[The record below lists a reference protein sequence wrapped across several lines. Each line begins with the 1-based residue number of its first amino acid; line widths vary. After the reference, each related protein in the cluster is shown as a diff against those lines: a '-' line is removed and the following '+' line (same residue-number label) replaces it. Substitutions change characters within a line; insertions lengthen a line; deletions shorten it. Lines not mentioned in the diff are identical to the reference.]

1 MRVLPLER
9 GFTYGPVLS
18 RRLGRSLGI
27 NILPLERKVCSFNC
41 VYCHYGVTPGATL
54 TPAAE
59 DFPGVGPV
67 LKAVELALRAH
78 PEVESLTFSGNGEPT
93 LHPYFHELV
102 FGVRQLRDRLAPRA
116 QVTLFSNAT
125 ALHLP
130 QVQAALPAGA
140 FKGFQVLP
148 LTAPAGSRP
157 LWAVFSTGLRN
168 FELEPLPNHFLAI
181 YTHDDAGWQELG
193 RVNLDEEVSD
203 NMAWPDYLDPAGVTQ
218 VSVEPTRVWLAV
230 EGGAGAHGGTYH
242 LLSFDGTT
250 LRREISASAASPGVG
265 TAQDLNGDGLVDIVL
280 NQSDAYVFCYACGV
294 RKIMFQVYTWDASN
308 QRIREVTLQPFLM
321 GQPQPLRD
329 WVNPAVDLANA
340 GLWKDA
346 LSAITQAQELVSQ
359 YPEADVQT
367 LTWDYAL
374 IKLHAEALAQA
385 LTDSPYPLLANVFYG
400 DDAAAVE
407 LMRAYS
413 PDQLFTPQT
422 PLIVGTV
429 AEQWVSEV
437 SSRITEATTAAL
449 AVKPDLAAA
458 YFLRG
463 WAAYLA
469 DPTSPQARADVRRAA
484 ELAPGDTLFV
494 SSAAYLQ

>member
-1 MRVLPLER
+1 MTRQWH
-9 GFTYGPVLS
+9 LS
-18 RRLGRSLGI
+18 VI
-27 NILPLERKVCSFNC
+27 F
-41 VYCHYGVTPGATL
+41 
-54 TPAAE
+54 
-59 DFPGVGPV
+59 
-67 LKAVELALRAH
+67 LK
-78 PEVESLTFSGNGEPT
+78 
-93 LHPYFHELV
+93 
-102 FGVRQLRDRLAPRA
+102 
-116 QVTLFSNAT
+116 
-125 ALHLP
+125 
-130 QVQAALPAGA
+130 
-140 FKGFQVLP
+140 
-148 LTAPAGSRP
+148 
-157 LWAVFSTGLRN
+157 
-168 FELEPLPNHFLAI
+168 
-181 YTHDDAGWQELG
+181 
-193 RVNLDEEVSD
+193 
-203 NMAWPDYLDPAGVTQ
+203 
-218 VSVEPTRVWLAV
+218 
-230 EGGAGAHGGTYH
+230 GTY
-242 LLSFDGTT
+242 
-250 LRREISASAASPGVG
+250 
-265 TAQDLNGDGLVDIVL
+265 
-280 NQSDAYVFCYACGV
+280 
-294 RKIMFQVYTWDASN
+294 
-308 QRIREVTLQPFLM
+308 
-321 GQPQPLRD
+321 
-329 WVNPAVDLANA
+329 A

-346 LSAITQAQELVSQ
+346 LSAITQAQERVSQ

>member
-1 MRVLPLER
+1 MKLLRYGVVVCLGLLLLGCTLRSPTVSPTSSPVSPVLPPPTVQPAAGMANPASVFCGDQGGKLEIRHTAEGDTGYCLFPDGSECEEWAFYR
-9 GFTYGPVLS
+9 GECKPG
-18 RRLGRSLGI
+18 
-27 NILPLERKVCSFNC
+27 
-41 VYCHYGVTPGATL
+41 GVV
-54 TPAAE
+54 TPAAVVTPPAIPT
-59 DFPGVGPV
+59 DD
-67 LKAVELALRAH
+67 LLA
-78 PEVESLTFSGNGEPT
+78 
-93 LHPYFHELV
+93 
-102 FGVRQLRDRLAPRA
+102 
-116 QVTLFSNAT
+116 
-125 ALHLP
+125 

-181 YTHDDAGWQELG
+181 YTHGDAGWQELG

-250 LRREISASAASPGVG
+250 LRREISAAAASPGVG